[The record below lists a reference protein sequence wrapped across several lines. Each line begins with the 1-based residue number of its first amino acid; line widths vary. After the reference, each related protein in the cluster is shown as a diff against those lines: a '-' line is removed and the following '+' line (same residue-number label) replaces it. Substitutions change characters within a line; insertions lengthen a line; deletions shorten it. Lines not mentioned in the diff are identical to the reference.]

1 MKVIQIHR
9 NPELICCSG
18 AHLVEVGGGGV
29 GVHVVRTFALF
40 RYSSSC
46 ALKFLNEFRRKVLK
60 NQVQKMKESIKTIY
74 QKHWFAVF
82 QRYFKKYTKA

>member
-18 AHLVEVGGGGV
+18 AHLVERGR
-29 GVHVVRTFALF
+29 GVHVFRTFALF

-46 ALKFLNEFRRKVLK
+46 GLKFLNEFRRKALK

-82 QRYFKKYTKA
+82 QRHFKKYTKA